1 VHIGF
6 DLIIAVVALLVA
18 YFIVWGLLVAFL
30 GVDQKRPPE
39 RHPRPAAD
47 RAEALARFE
56 EFRRLDT
63 ADFSEACWSRLLE
76 PEGAAKGTLIY
87 YHGFTNC
94 PAQLRDAAPAL
105 VDRGYRVLVP
115 RQPRM
120 GRADVLTRD
129 LANLESSEIIE
140 FSDRVV
146 DIAAGFGDPVY
157 VVGLSTGALLAAWT
171 AATRDEVVRVVSAA
185 PVVAPMG
192 VPFPAVRLLVRFPH
206 LIPKI
211 YNWWNPKLKEN
222 LGESPYAYPGFPLAS
237 IFRYM
242 YLGVLLHDR
251 IVRCRHELERATLM
265 SNPNDTAVRR
275 DLGRAVIGRTFTGH
289 AGAVTEASIAKGL
302 DWTHDF
308 VDPASPHGGSGEQ
321 VADVFLAALGLADAE
336 GMVTSEAL

>member
-1 VHIGF
+1 MHVGLDAI
-6 DLIIAVVALLVA
+6 LALATLAVA
-18 YFIVWGLLVAFL
+18 YVVVWGLLVAFL
-30 GVDQKRPPE
+30 GVDEKRPPQ
-39 RHPRPAAD
+39 RHPRPAKD

-56 EFRRLDT
+56 EFHKRDT
-63 ADFSEACWSRLLE
+63 ADFSEACWSKLLE
-76 PEGAAKGTLIY
+76 PDGDAAGTVIY

-94 PAQLRDAAPAL
+94 PAQLRNAAPAL
-105 VDRGYRVLVP
+105 AARGYRVLIP

-120 GRADVLTRD
+120 GRADVLNKD
-129 LANLESSEIIE
+129 LAGLESSEIIE
-140 FSDRVV
+140 FSDQVV
-146 DIAAGFGDPVY
+146 DIAAGFGSPVY
-157 VVGLSTGALLAAWT
+157 VVGLSTGALLAVWS

-206 LIPKI
+206 LIPGI

-242 YLGVLLHDR
+242 YLGVLLRDR
-251 IVRCRHELERATLM
+251 TVRCEHELERATLL

-275 DLGRAVIGRTFTGH
+275 DLGLSLVRRTFEGH
-289 AGAVTEASIAKGL
+289 AAELTEARLGKEL
-302 DWTHDF
+302 EWTHDF

-321 VADVFLAALGLADAE
+321 AAEVFLAALGLGGGE
-336 GMVTSEAL
+336 GMVESAPM

>member
-1 VHIGF
+1 MSLGLEVI
-6 DLIIAVVALLVA
+6 VALGALFVA
-18 YFIVWGLLVAFL
+18 YMVVWGLLVAFL
-30 GVDQKRPPE
+30 GVDEKRPPA
-39 RHPRPAAD
+39 RHPDPAKD

-56 EFRRLDT
+56 EFRKRDT
-63 ADFSEACWSRLLE
+63 PDFSEACWSRLLE

-94 PAQLRDAAPAL
+94 PAQLRLAAEPLRA
-105 VDRGYRVLVP
+105 RGYRVLVP

-120 GRADVLTRD
+120 GRADVLTKD
-129 LANLESSEIIE
+129 LAELESSEIIE
-140 FSDRVV
+140 FSDQVV

-157 VVGLSTGALLAAWT
+157 VVGLSTGALLSAWSG
-171 AATRDEVVRVVSAA
+171 ATRDEVVRVVSAA

-206 LIPKI
+206 VIPKV

-242 YLGVLLHDR
+242 YLGVLLRDR
-251 IVRCRHELERATLM
+251 KVRCTHDLERATLL

-275 DLGRAVIGRTFTGH
+275 DLGLALITRTFSGH
-289 AGAVTEASIAKGL
+289 ARELTEARIAKGL

-321 VADVFLAALGLADAE
+321 VADVFLAALGLA
-336 GMVTSEAL
+336 EAVELATTEAI